1 MNILE
6 KFSLSGKSALITGGT
21 KGLGKAMA
29 EAISMAG
36 ADVCI
41 IGRDEKEGKKTAEE
55 IKKKTER
62 KVIFIKGDV
71 RKYEEVKSFVEE
83 TINQLGKID
92 ILITSAGINFRYS
105 AEDFPEREF
114 ENVMKTNFYGTWY
127 CCKEVGRHMIER
139 KYGRIITIG
148 SILSVVTLPGR
159 TPYSSSKGAVVQ
171 LTKTLAVEWAKYNI
185 TVNCICPGPFETD
198 INREIFKK
206 EEIRRFFLER
216 IPLGRFGNPEEVGL
230 VAVFLS
236 SDASSFITGT
246 TIFIDGGWTAL

>member
-6 KFSLSGKSALITGGT
+6 KFLLSGKSALITGGT

-41 IGRDEKEGKKTAEE
+41 IGRNEKEGEKTAEE

-83 TINQLGKID
+83 TIRQLGKID

-105 AEDFPEREF
+105 AENFPEREF
-114 ENVMKTNFYGTWY
+114 KDVMETNFYGTWY
-127 CCKEVGRHMIER
+127 CCKEV
-139 KYGRIITIG
+139 
-148 SILSVVTLPGR
+148 P
-159 TPYSSSKGAVVQ
+159 
-171 LTKTLAVEWAKYNI
+171 N
-185 TVNCICPGPFETD
+185 
-198 INREIFKK
+198 
-206 EEIRRFFLER
+206 FF
-216 IPLGRFGNPEEVGL
+216 
-230 VAVFLS
+230 
-236 SDASSFITGT
+236 
-246 TIFIDGGWTAL
+246 